1 MSEQIV
7 PRRVTPAAGRD
18 LGLSGLPNA
27 RDLGGYPAAH
37 GRVVRPGLL
46 LRAESL
52 TNATAADVA
61 ALSSLGVGLV
71 VDLRGEP
78 ERRILGEDPWPGEIA
93 HLPTADVT
101 EVVFKEMTGAGP
113 DAEPI
118 SEVEVVKVMV
128 EMYRRFVADPDTRA
142 AFAAALRL
150 IAEHTARGTAVLF
163 HCTAGKDRTGWLA
176 ALLLTAL
183 GAERETV
190 FEDYLLT
197 NRRSADGRGAAPRAK
212 LMATLRGIVGARQ
225 PIEPL
230 VEARAEY
237 LRAAFEEAE
246 ARYGTLEAFLREG
259 LGVDQAALRAQLLGE

>member
-7 PRRVTPAAGRD
+7 PQQQETPPAGRD
-18 LGLSGLPNA
+18 LGLAGLPNA
-27 RDLGGYPAAH
+27 RDLGGYRAAH
-37 GRVVRPGLL
+37 GRTVRPGLL

-52 TNATAADVA
+52 TNAAAGDVA
-61 ALSSLGVGLV
+61 ALISLGVGLV

-78 ERRILGEDPWPGEIA
+78 ERQILGEDPWPGEIA

-101 EVVFKEMTGAGP
+101 QVVFKQMAGAGP

-118 SEVEVVKVMV
+118 SELEVVEVMV
-128 EMYRRFVADPDTRA
+128 EMYRCFVADADTRA

-150 IAEHTARGTAVLF
+150 IAEHTARGISVLF

-183 GAERETV
+183 GADRETV

-197 NRRSADGRGAAPRAK
+197 NRRSADGRGAVPRAK
-212 LMATLRGIVGARQ
+212 LLATLRGIVGERQ
-225 PIEPL
+225 PMEPL

-237 LRAAFEEAE
+237 LQAAFDEAE
-246 ARYGTLEAFLREG
+246 ARYGTIETFLREG
-259 LGVDQAALRAQLLGE
+259 LGVDQAALRARLLG